1 MDCKETER
9 MIPLF
14 LEDNLDNQEMQEFLT
29 HVNYCENC
37 REELTIQF
45 LISVGLKRLED
56 GNTFNLAGELEQ
68 RLRDAGHRMKVRSSL
83 QWTALL
89 LQTLVV
95 IALIIL
101 ATVILF
107 LRQGI

>member
-14 LEDNLDNQEMQEFLT
+14 LEDNLDNQEMQEFLI
-29 HVNYCENC
+29 HVNSCEDC

-68 RLRDAGHRMKVRSSL
+68 KLRDAGHKMKVRSSL
-83 QWTALL
+83 QWSALV
-89 LQTLVV
+89 LQVLVV

-101 ATVILF
+101 IAVF
-107 LRQGI
+107 LLL

>member
-14 LEDNLDNQEMQEFLT
+14 LEDNLDNQEMKEFLI
-29 HVNYCENC
+29 HVNSCEDC

-68 RLRDAGHRMKVRSSL
+68 KLRDAGHKMKVRSSL
-83 QWTALL
+83 QWSALV
-89 LQTLVV
+89 LQVLVV

-101 ATVILF
+101 IAVF
-107 LRQGI
+107 LLLR

>member
-1 MDCKETER
+1 

-14 LEDNLDNQEMQEFLT
+14 LEDNLDNQEMQEFLI
-29 HVNYCENC
+29 HVNSCEDC

-68 RLRDAGHRMKVRSSL
+68 KLRDAGHKMKVRSSL
-83 QWTALL
+83 QWSALV
-89 LQTLVV
+89 LQVLVV

-101 ATVILF
+101 IAVF
-107 LRQGI
+107 LLLR

>member
-14 LEDNLDNQEMQEFLT
+14 LEDNLDNQEMQEFLI
-29 HVNYCENC
+29 HVNSCVDC

-68 RLRDAGHRMKVRSSL
+68 KLRDAGHKMKVRSSL
-83 QWTALL
+83 QWSALV
-89 LQTLVV
+89 LQVLVV

-101 ATVILF
+101 IAVF
-107 LRQGI
+107 LLLR

>member
-14 LEDNLDNQEMQEFLT
+14 LEDNLDNQEMQEFLI
-29 HVNYCENC
+29 HVNSCEDC

-68 RLRDAGHRMKVRSSL
+68 KLRDAGHKMKVRSSL
-83 QWTALL
+83 QWSALV
-89 LQTLVV
+89 LQVLVV

-101 ATVILF
+101 IAVF
-107 LRQGI
+107 LLLR

>member
-1 MDCKETER
+1 MNCKETER

-14 LEDNLDNQEMQEFLT
+14 LEDNLDNQEMQEFLI
-29 HVNYCENC
+29 HVNSCASC

-45 LISVGLKRLED
+45 LISIGLKRLED

-68 RLRDAGHRMKVRSSL
+68 RLQDAGHKIKVRSSL
-83 QWTALL
+83 QWSALV
-89 LQTLVV
+89 LQVLVV

-101 ATVILF
+101 IAVF
-107 LRQGI
+107 LLLR

>member
-14 LEDNLDNQEMQEFLT
+14 LEDNLDNQEMQEFLI
-29 HVNYCENC
+29 HVNSCKDC

-68 RLRDAGHRMKVRSSL
+68 KLRDAGHKMKVRSSL
-83 QWTALL
+83 QWSALV
-89 LQTLVV
+89 LQVLVV

-101 ATVILF
+101 IAVF
-107 LRQGI
+107 LLLR

>member
-14 LEDNLDNQEMQEFLT
+14 LEDNLDNQEMQEFLI
-29 HVNYCENC
+29 HVNSCEDC

-45 LISVGLKRLED
+45 LISVCLKRLED

-68 RLRDAGHRMKVRSSL
+68 KLRDAGHKMKVRSSL
-83 QWTALL
+83 QWSALV
-89 LQTLVV
+89 LQVLVV

-101 ATVILF
+101 IAVF
-107 LRQGI
+107 LLLR

>member
-1 MDCKETER
+1 MNCKETER

-14 LEDNLDNQEMQEFLT
+14 LEDNLDNQEMQEFLI
-29 HVNYCENC
+29 HVNSCASC

-68 RLRDAGHRMKVRSSL
+68 KLRDAGHKMKVRSSL
-83 QWTALL
+83 QWSALV
-89 LQTLVV
+89 LQVLVV

-101 ATVILF
+101 IAVF
-107 LRQGI
+107 LLLK

>member
-1 MDCKETER
+1 MDWKETER

-14 LEDNLDNQEMQEFLT
+14 LEDNLDNQEMQEFLI
-29 HVNYCENC
+29 HVNSCEDC

-68 RLRDAGHRMKVRSSL
+68 KLRDAGHKMKVRSSL
-83 QWTALL
+83 QWSALV
-89 LQTLVV
+89 LQVLVV

-101 ATVILF
+101 IAVF
-107 LRQGI
+107 LLLR

>member
-9 MIPLF
+9 MIPHF
-14 LEDNLDNQEMQEFLT
+14 LEDNLDNQEMQEFLI
-29 HVNYCENC
+29 HVNSCEDC

-68 RLRDAGHRMKVRSSL
+68 KLRDAGHKMKVRSSL
-83 QWTALL
+83 QWSALV
-89 LQTLVV
+89 LQVLVV

-101 ATVILF
+101 IAVF
-107 LRQGI
+107 LLLR

>member
-14 LEDNLDNQEMQEFLT
+14 LEDNLDNQEMQEFLI
-29 HVNYCENC
+29 HVNSCEDC

-68 RLRDAGHRMKVRSSL
+68 KLRDAGHKMKVRSSL
-83 QWTALL
+83 QWSALV
-89 LQTLVV
+89 LQVLVV

-101 ATVILF
+101 IAVF
-107 LRQGI
+107 LLLK

>member
-14 LEDNLDNQEMQEFLT
+14 LEDNLDNQEMQEFLI
-29 HVNYCENC
+29 HVNSCEDC

-68 RLRDAGHRMKVRSSL
+68 KLRDAGHKMKVRSSL
-83 QWTALL
+83 QWSALV
-89 LQTLVV
+89 LQVRVV
-95 IALIIL
+95 IALII
-101 ATVILF
+101 VIAVF
-107 LRQGI
+107 LLLR

>member
-14 LEDNLDNQEMQEFLT
+14 LEDNLDNQEMQEFLI
-29 HVNYCENC
+29 HVNSCEDC

-68 RLRDAGHRMKVRSSL
+68 KLRDARHKMKVRSSL
-83 QWTALL
+83 QWSALV
-89 LQTLVV
+89 LQVLVV

-101 ATVILF
+101 IAVF
-107 LRQGI
+107 LLLR

>member
-14 LEDNLDNQEMQEFLT
+14 LEDNLDNQEMQEFLI
-29 HVNYCENC
+29 HVNSCEDC

-45 LISVGLKRLED
+45 LISVGLKRLEE

-68 RLRDAGHRMKVRSSL
+68 KLREAGHKMKVRSSQQWSALVL
-83 QWTALL
+83 QV
-89 LQTLVV
+89 LVV

-101 ATVILF
+101 IAVF
-107 LRQGI
+107 LLLR

>member
-1 MDCKETER
+1 MNCKETER

-14 LEDNLDNQEMQEFLT
+14 LEDNLDNQEMQEFLI
-29 HVNYCENC
+29 HVNSCEDC

-68 RLRDAGHRMKVRSSL
+68 KLRDAGHKMKVRSSL
-83 QWTALL
+83 QWSALV
-89 LQTLVV
+89 LQVLVV

-101 ATVILF
+101 IAVF
-107 LRQGI
+107 LLLR

>member
-1 MDCKETER
+1 MNCKETER

-14 LEDNLDNQEMQEFLT
+14 LEDNLDNQEMQEFLI
-29 HVNYCENC
+29 HVNSCEDC

-68 RLRDAGHRMKVRSSL
+68 KLRDAGHKMKVRSSL
-83 QWTALL
+83 QWSALV
-89 LQTLVV
+89 LQVLVV

-101 ATVILF
+101 IAVF
-107 LRQGI
+107 LLLK

>member
-14 LEDNLDNQEMQEFLT
+14 LEDNLDNQEMQEFLI
-29 HVNYCENC
+29 HVNSCASC

-45 LISVGLKRLED
+45 LISIGLKRLED

-68 RLRDAGHRMKVRSSL
+68 KLRDAGHKMKVRSSL
-83 QWTALL
+83 QWSALV
-89 LQTLVV
+89 LQVLVV

-101 ATVILF
+101 IAVF
-107 LRQGI
+107 LLLR

>member
-29 HVNYCENC
+29 HVNSCEDC

-68 RLRDAGHRMKVRSSL
+68 KLRDAGHKMKVRSSL
-83 QWTALL
+83 QWSALV
-89 LQTLVV
+89 LQVLVV

-101 ATVILF
+101 IAVF
-107 LRQGI
+107 LLLR

>member
-14 LEDNLDNQEMQEFLT
+14 LEDNLDNQEMQEFLI
-29 HVNYCENC
+29 HVNSCEDC

-68 RLRDAGHRMKVRSSL
+68 KLRDAGHKMKVRSSL
-83 QWTALL
+83 QWSALVL
-89 LQTLVV
+89 LVLVV

-101 ATVILF
+101 IAVF
-107 LRQGI
+107 LLLR